1 MEEKEEKSILVKCS
15 DCIHLRVDVDNG
27 CFYCNEFSPN
37 GTRLSVTLHLAHSC
51 LKFTGRESIKI
62 NNTSSFNCCSIC
74 KYFRASTGMCHNLEN
89 ARLIGNEI
97 ILGAFL
103 KGHNQVTD
111 VALNGED
118 YCCDYFEEDELP
130 F

>member
-1 MEEKEEKSILVKCS
+1 MEEEKSTFVKCS
-15 DCIHLRVDVDNG
+15 ECNHLRVDDG

-37 GTRLSVTLHLAHSC
+37 GTRLSVTLYCAHTC
-51 LKFTGRESIKI
+51 PKFTGRESIKI
-62 NNTSSFNCCSIC
+62 NNTYTSSNCCCNC

-111 VALNGED
+111 VALSGN
-118 YCCDYFEEDELP
+118 YCCDYFEESELP

>member
-1 MEEKEEKSILVKCS
+1 MEEKEEKSNLVKCS
-15 DCIHLRVDVDNG
+15 ECNHLRIDDG

-37 GTRLSVTLHLAHSC
+37 GTRLSVTFYCAHTC
-51 LKFTGRESIKI
+51 PKFTGRELIKI
-62 NNTSSFNCCSIC
+62 NNTSSKCCCNC
-74 KYFRASTGMCHNLEN
+74 KYFRANTGMCHNLEN

-103 KGHNQVTD
+103 KGCDQVTD
-111 VALNGED
+111 VALSGN
-118 YCCDYFEEDELP
+118 YCCDYFEKDELP

>member
-1 MEEKEEKSILVKCS
+1 MEEEKSTLVKCS
-15 DCIHLRVDVDNG
+15 DCNHLRVDVDSG
-27 CFYCNEFSPN
+27 CFYCNELSPN
-37 GTRLSVTLHLAHSC
+37 GTRLSVTLYLAHSC
-51 LKFTGRESIKI
+51 LKFDCRESIKI
-62 NNTSSFNCCSIC
+62 KNTSSKYCCNC

-111 VALNGED
+111 VSLNGN
-118 YCCDYFEEDELP
+118 YSCDYFEESELS

>member
-1 MEEKEEKSILVKCS
+1 MEEEKSTFVKCS
-15 DCIHLRVDVDNG
+15 ECNHLRIDDG

-37 GTRLSVTLHLAHSC
+37 GARLSVTFYCAHSC
-51 LKFTGRESIKI
+51 PKFTGRKLNKI
-62 NNTSSFNCCSIC
+62 NNTSSCCSIC

-89 ARLIGNEI
+89 ARLVGNEI

-103 KGHNQVTD
+103 KGYNQVTD
-111 VALNGED
+111 VALSGN

>member
-1 MEEKEEKSILVKCS
+1 MEVKSNLVKCC
-15 DCIHLRVDVDNG
+15 DCNHLRVDVDSG
-27 CFYCNEFSPN
+27 CFYCNELSPN

-51 LKFTGRESIKI
+51 CEFTRRESIKI
-62 NNTSSFNCCSIC
+62 NNTSSNCCCNC

-111 VALNGED
+111 VALSGN
-118 YCCDYFEEDELP
+118 YCCDYFEEYELP

>member
-1 MEEKEEKSILVKCS
+1 MEEKEEKSTLVKCS
-15 DCIHLRVDVDNG
+15 DCIHLWVDVDDG

-37 GTRLSVTLHLAHSC
+37 GARLSVTLNLAHTC
-51 LKFTGRESIKI
+51 FKFTDRRKL
-62 NNTSSFNCCSIC
+62 NKTDNTSNRCSNC

-103 KGHNQVTD
+103 KGHNQVMD
-111 VALNGED
+111 VALSEN
-118 YCCDYFEEDELP
+118 YSCDYFEEDELP

>member
-1 MEEKEEKSILVKCS
+1 MEEKSTLVKCI
-15 DCIHLRVDVDNG
+15 DCIHLSIDDG
-27 CFYCNEFSPN
+27 CFYCNELSPD

-51 LKFTGRESIKI
+51 LKFTDKRRLNKI
-62 NNTSSFNCCSIC
+62 NNTSNCCCNC
-74 KYFRASTGMCHNLEN
+74 KYFRASTRMCHNLEN

-103 KGHNQVTD
+103 KGYNQDRD
-111 VALNGED
+111 VALSGN
-118 YCCDYFEEDELP
+118 YCCDYFEESELP

>member
-1 MEEKEEKSILVKCS
+1 MEEEKSNLVKCS
-15 DCIHLRVDVDNG
+15 NCNHLRVDRFG
-27 CFYCNEFSPN
+27 CFYCDEFSPN
-37 GTRLSVTLHLAHSC
+37 GTRLSVTLYLAHTC
-51 LKFTGRESIKI
+51 PKFTGRESIKI
-62 NNTSSFNCCSIC
+62 KNTSSKCCCNC
-74 KYFRASTGMCHNLEN
+74 KYFRASTGKCHNLEN

-111 VALNGED
+111 VSLDGN
-118 YCCDYFEEDELP
+118 YSCDYFEEYELP

>member
-1 MEEKEEKSILVKCS
+1 MEMCKCS
-15 DCIHLRVDVDNG
+15 DCIHLMVDVDDG

-37 GTRLSVTLHLAHSC
+37 GTRLSVIPHLAQSC
-51 LKFTGRESIKI
+51 FKFTDRRRLNKI
-62 NNTSSFNCCSIC
+62 NNTSSNCCCNC

-89 ARLIGNEI
+89 ARLVGNEI

-111 VALNGED
+111 VALSGN

>member
-1 MEEKEEKSILVKCS
+1 MKEEKSTLVKCS
-15 DCIHLRVDVDNG
+15 ECIHLRINDG

-37 GTRLSVTLHLAHSC
+37 GTRLSVIPYLAHSC
-51 LKFTGRESIKI
+51 SKFTGRKLNKI
-62 NNTSSFNCCSIC
+62 NNTSNCCGIC
-74 KYFRASTGMCHNLEN
+74 KYFRASTGMCHNLKN
-89 ARLIGNEI
+89 ARLVGNEI

-111 VALNGED
+111 VSLNGN
-118 YCCDYFEEDELP
+118 YSCDYFEESELP

>member
-1 MEEKEEKSILVKCS
+1 MVVIEEKSTLAKCC
-15 DCIHLRVDVDNG
+15 DCNHLRVDVDSG

-37 GTRLSVTLHLAHSC
+37 GARLSVIPHLAQSC
-51 LKFTGRESIKI
+51 FKFTSRESIKI
-62 NNTSSFNCCSIC
+62 NNTSSKCCCNC
-74 KYFRASTGMCHNLEN
+74 KYFRANTGMCHNLEN

-97 ILGAFL
+97 VLGAFL

-111 VALNGED
+111 VTLKGD
-118 YCCDYFEEDELP
+118 YCCDYFEEYELP